1 MMKQITLI
9 AILILSGLFAKAQ
22 VRKMK
27 VSWSENMKSRKM
39 LITDMM
45 SIGNPDEFFAIN
57 HPFKSFSKNTFL
69 ERYENLNLSNQLVL
83 AESYDQGVR
92 SSQNIIALN
101 KNLYALNL
109 RRSKIDVS
117 LKAQSINSESLTIE
131 GEEKSIYNIKLIKG
145 YKQSIGEYKNAKSL

>member
-45 SIGNPDEFFAIN
+45 SIGNPE
-57 HPFKSFSKNTFL
+57 
-69 ERYENLNLSNQLVL
+69 
-83 AESYDQGVR
+83 
-92 SSQNIIALN
+92 
-101 KNLYALNL
+101 
-109 RRSKIDVS
+109 
-117 LKAQSINSESLTIE
+117 
-131 GEEKSIYNIKLIKG
+131 
-145 YKQSIGEYKNAKSL
+145 

>member
-9 AILILSGLFAKAQ
+9 AILVLSGLFAKAQ
-22 VRKMK
+22 VGKMK

-57 HPFKSFSKNTFL
+57 HSFKSFNKNTFL

-117 LKAQSINSESLTIE
+117 LKAQRINSESLSIE
-131 GEEKSIYNIKLIKG
+131 EEEKSI
-145 YKQSIGEYKNAKSL
+145 

>member
-22 VRKMK
+22 VGRMK

-57 HPFKSFSKNTFL
+57 HSFKSFNKNTF
-69 ERYENLNLSNQLVL
+69 
-83 AESYDQGVR
+83 
-92 SSQNIIALN
+92 
-101 KNLYALNL
+101 
-109 RRSKIDVS
+109 
-117 LKAQSINSESLTIE
+117 
-131 GEEKSIYNIKLIKG
+131 
-145 YKQSIGEYKNAKSL
+145 